1 MSCAERKGNRD
12 MMTPQDIREKA
23 FEKAVFGGY
32 DMAAVDECLEE
43 LYEDYSVLYKENAT
57 LKAKLKVLA
66 SKIEEYR
73 ESEDAMRLALLTAQ
87 KMCVQIEAEAKT
99 KGERMVAEAE
109 AKASKILR
117 DVNIEAANEEAR
129 LVEAKRSSA
138 QFLENM
144 RALCTRQLDFFDQL
158 SEMNIV
164 DNIPSKPGRPEEE
177 TIRTIETNVAKA
189 TSQHPSD
196 LDLSREIDSISATAD
211 SDSEPTKPFTP
222 VGVKSFNFDDLR
234 YGDKK

>member
-1 MSCAERKGNRD
+1 

-32 DMAAVDECLEE
+32 DMGAVDECLEE
-43 LYEDYSVLYKENAT
+43 IYEDYSTLHKENAT

-87 KMCVQIEAEAKT
+87 KMGVQIESEARAKSE
-99 KGERMVAEAE
+99 KMVAEAE
-109 AKASKILR
+109 AKAAKLVR
-117 DVNIEAANEEAR
+117 DAEIEIANEEAR

-144 RALCTRQLDFFDQL
+144 RTLCTKQLDFFDQL

-164 DNIPSKPGRPEEE
+164 DDVPNKAKKPEDE
-177 TIRTIETNVAKA
+177 TMRTIETNVAKA
-189 TSQHPSD
+189 ASQPDSD
-196 LDLSREIDSISATAD
+196 MDLSREIDSISAPAD
-211 SDSEPTKPFTP
+211 SDNEPTKPFTP
-222 VGVKSFNFDDLR
+222 VGSKNFNFDNLR
-234 YGDKK
+234 YGEKK